1 VFVSVFILVFSCAA
15 LVYWARYSCLT
26 IMRAGSVYE
35 EAERVAVANQLEF
48 QKIRAQLE
56 QSAVAYDPAA
66 YDRLRDAL
74 RHDFLALTYLLR
86 YAATIEVGRY
96 SREERMLI
104 VDFHIMRLVYR
115 LGKMFGPRASRY
127 ALLEMSGVLEYFA
140 SVMNRRM
147 LAFSANMLGA

>member
-1 VFVSVFILVFSCAA
+1 VFVSVFILAFSCAA
-15 LVYWARYSCLT
+15 LLYWARYSCLT
-26 IMRAGSVYE
+26 IMRAGSVHE

-48 QKIRAQLE
+48 QKIRSQIVE
-56 QSAVAYDPAA
+56 QSAETPAA

-86 YAATIEVGRY
+86 YAATVEVGRY

-104 VDFHIMRLVYR
+104 VDYHVMRLVYR
-115 LGKMFGPRASRY
+115 LGRVFGPRTSRY
-127 ALLEMSGVLEYFA
+127 ALLEMSDVLEYFA

-147 LAFSANMLGA
+147 MAFSANMVGA